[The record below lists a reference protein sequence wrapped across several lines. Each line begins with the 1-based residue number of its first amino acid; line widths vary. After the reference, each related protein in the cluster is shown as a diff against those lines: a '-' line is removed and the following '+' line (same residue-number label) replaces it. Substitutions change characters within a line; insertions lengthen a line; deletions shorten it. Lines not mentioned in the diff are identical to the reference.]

1 MPVLH
6 METDSVRSTGQALG
20 SAAAILA
27 DQMSNLKLVS
37 IYCYHLFVLDNIGN
51 AVGAL

>member
-20 SAAAILA
+20 SAAALLA
-27 DQMSNLKLVS
+27 DQMFDLQVS
-37 IYCYHLFVLDNIGN
+37 INSLANGWQRPRQ
-51 AVGAL
+51 